1 MAFEGPIDDLVRAC
15 VGGLFGPPGQSSPR
29 TPRFSSDTV
38 FSPVGGEHAWT
49 VRCQPAKGRVI
60 PPSGDGTDGEADGSD
75 GNLSDD
81 DNSGAA
87 AESRTA
93 GPPAPRQ
100 VDTDDNFGLTVS
112 PANASI
118 PVRDGPGHASVPLQ
132 SSEPPRRDPRPGLS
146 MSLAHET
153 PLSVAEVHDSARQV
167 KAEGLLGALRAEK
180 SRLKRHL
187 RALDDEFEST
197 HGRRP
202 TRSEKEHLRPQYER
216 YRSLKRRIAQCAAGD
231 SAPSEGSAAAAEAM
245 EPGTHARGSGDAA
258 DSPEKN
264 LATLRAQKRQL
275 QIKLR
280 HFEED
285 FRRSHGRAVQFHRD
299 IRPVEHDYRRYKD
312 LKRSIAKLEAA
323 AKE

>member
-15 VGGLFGPPGQSSPR
+15 VGGLFGPPGQSSAR

-49 VRCQPAKGRVI
+49 VRCQPATGQVL

-81 DNSGAA
+81 DNAGAV
-87 AESRTA
+87 AESRST
-93 GPPAPRQ
+93 GPPLPRP
-100 VDTDDNFGLTVS
+100 TDADDISGLTVS

-118 PVRDGPGHASVPLQ
+118 PVRDGPSHAAASLQ
-132 SSEPPRRDPRPGLS
+132 TSEPRHRDTRPGHS
-146 MSLAHET
+146 TAFVHET
-153 PLSVAEVHDSARQV
+153 PPSVAESHDSARQV

-216 YRSLKRRIAQCAAGD
+216 YRSLKRRIAQCATGD
-231 SAPSEGSAAAAEAM
+231 AASSEGSAVAAEAS
-245 EPGTHARGSGDAA
+245 ESRPQARDSGDSA
-258 DSPEKN
+258 DSPESN
-264 LATLRAQKRQL
+264 LAALRAQKRQL

>member
-15 VGGLFGPPGQSSPR
+15 VGGLFGPPGQSSTR

-38 FSPVGGEHAWT
+38 FFPVGGEHAWT
-49 VRCQPAKGRVI
+49 VRCQPSTGQAL
-60 PPSGDGTDGEADGSD
+60 PSSGDEADAEADGSD

-81 DNSGAA
+81 DNAA
-87 AESRTA
+87 AASESQSS
-93 GPPAPRQ
+93 GPPMPHHA
-100 VDTDDNFGLTVS
+100 DTDDISGLTVS

-118 PVRDGPGHASVPLQ
+118 PVRDGSSHGAASLQ
-132 SSEPPRRDPRPGLS
+132 VLEPTPRDARKGLS
-146 MSLAHET
+146 SALVHEA
-153 PLSVAEVHDSARQV
+153 PPSVAESHESARQV

-187 RALDDEFEST
+187 RALDDEFESA

-216 YRSLKRRIAQCAAGD
+216 YRGLKRKISQCAAGD
-231 SAPSEGSAAAAEAM
+231 AGTGESGTAS
-245 EPGTHARGSGDAA
+245 THATEPRPLARDAGDKP
-258 DSPEKN
+258 DLPETN
-264 LATLRAQKRQL
+264 LAALRAQKRQL